1 MKIKELRELSSEE
14 LVARRYVLRKDAF
27 NLRLQQQTGAMEK
40 PSVIRISRREVARIE
55 TILSERAR
63 KSAADPGLAASAGV
77 RK

>member
-55 TILSERAR
+55 TILSERAG
-63 KSAADPGLAASAGV
+63 KSAADPTPAASAGV